1 MKAKEK
7 RDLLFSLADTY
18 VIEQSKNKVFGRENS
33 ESYSVAKGK
42 LIGACMALGVN
53 IEEDDNSVILNS
65 QSGKYILRVIKN
77 VREV

>member
-1 MKAKEK
+1 MKSKEK
-7 RDLLFSLADTY
+7 QDLLFALADSY
-18 VIEQSKNKVFGRENS
+18 VSEQDKNKVFGRENS

-77 VREV
+77 AREV